1 MPVEQARYI
10 SELDA
15 SRPQGTESLSEA
27 DDNLRLIKNSIQ
39 QTLVGN
45 ASDPFD
51 TPLRVGPRAL
61 NALSDT
67 LNLSSFVTLSGIQTI
82 TATKTFTQGIVALSG
97 ILGSV
102 GTNLIA
108 RFNGMTAIGNVSD
121 PILMQAPDKNSFFCN
136 YGATGENL
144 TAILHTG
151 NIAETVV
158 NIIYPIGSVLFD
170 ATANNPSARFP
181 GTQWERIGQGRYIV
195 AQGQSTDLN
204 GETRNM
210 TPGELNST
218 FKTTLS
224 EEQIPP
230 HRHGLGANTDIAAK
244 ITWDAGENVQW
255 RFVKS
260 GFEYDAGETRDSTGT
275 SAPIEKALPGYVLYT
290 WKRIA

>member
-10 SELDA
+10 SELDS

-27 DDNLRLIKNSIQ
+27 DDNLRLIKKTVQ
-39 QTLVGN
+39 ETFVGN

-82 TATKTFTQGIVALSG
+82 TGAKTFTQNLVALAGVFSDAG
-97 ILGSV
+97 K
-102 GTNLIA
+102 NLIS
-108 RFNGMTAIGNVSD
+108 RFNGMTAVGNTAD
-121 PILMQAPDKNSFFCN
+121 PVLLQAPDKNSFFCN
-136 YGATGENL
+136 YGSTGENL

-151 NIAETVV
+151 NVAETIV

-170 ATANNPSARFP
+170 ETANNPSARFP
-181 GTQWERIGQGRYIV
+181 GTQWERIGTGRYIV

-218 FKTTLS
+218 FRTSLTEAQL
-224 EEQIPP
+224 PP
-230 HRHGLGANTDIAAK
+230 HNHGLGLVFDPAALV
-244 ITWDAGENVQW
+244 TWDSQEVVQQ
-255 RFVKS
+255 RFVKT
-260 GFEYDAGETRDSTGT
+260 GQDNDIGETKDSTGT
-275 SAPIEKALPGYVLYT
+275 SAPIEKTLPGYVLYT